1 MIGWLATRIAR
12 VPPAAWMTAA
22 LVAALFIWH
31 ALELRQA
38 RQQARAELKAD
49 IATEAQRL
57 GRSADAATNRVL
69 ACKGSWNRSKGLCEP

>member
-1 MIGWLATRIAR
+1 MTGWLLARITR
-12 VPPAAWMTAA
+12 VPPAAWMAA
-22 LVAALFIWH
+22 AIVAGLFIWH
-31 ALELRQA
+31 GLALRQA
-38 RQQARAELKAD
+38 REDARAELKAD